1 MEGTQHELYM
11 REALKEAEKARELDE
26 VPIGAVVVR
35 DGEIIGRG
43 HNLRES
49 TRNATMHAEMV
60 AIQEANEQ
68 LANWRL
74 EECDL
79 YVTVEPCV
87 MCGGAIIWSR
97 MRTVYFGAHD
107 PKGGAAGSLLNV
119 LEDDRFNHTA
129 TVYSGLLAEESQ
141 RLLKDFFRELR
152 KRKKQKNGEAV

>member
-1 MEGTQHELYM
+1 MEGTQHELFM

-68 LANWRL
+68 LVNWRL

-129 TVYSGLLAEESQ
+129 TVYSELLAEESQ

-152 KRKKQKNGEAV
+152 KRKKKKNGEAV

>member
-1 MEGTQHELYM
+1 MEGTQHELFM

-74 EECDL
+74 EEGDL

-129 TVYSGLLAEESQ
+129 TVHSGLLADESQ
-141 RLLKDFFRELR
+141 KLLKDFFRELR
-152 KRKKQKNGEAV
+152 KRKKQKNGEHT

>member
-1 MEGTQHELYM
+1 MEGTQHELFM

-68 LANWRL
+68 LVNWRL

-129 TVYSGLLAEESQ
+129 TVHSGLLADESQ
-141 RLLKDFFRELR
+141 KLLKDFFRELR
-152 KRKKQKNGEAV
+152 KRKKQKN